1 MLKDARVISA
11 MLAMSLGV
19 VIALGSIGTQ
29 PTVSISEL
37 PSIESGMVVRIFG
50 ILTDL
55 RVHDSGFESLVLA
68 DPESDAIVNL
78 VCSPGVL
85 PMPSEYSSIG
95 DELQVIGEVSND
107 RIPPTVFAASDDV
120 RLERSSAEIL
130 TLELLASHWRLFEGD
145 EINVRGILV
154 ETSSDDECRL
164 HGLDGSSSMA
174 LVCPNI
180 EISHLNGK
188 LVTLTG
194 TFRLN
199 PSTMAFYI
207 EVREAHLS

>member
-11 MLAMSLGV
+11 MLATSLGV

-50 ILTDL
+50 ILADL
-55 RVHDSGFESLVLA
+55 RVHDSGFESLVLV
-68 DPESDAIVNL
+68 DPESDAIVNS

-107 RIPPTVFAASDDV
+107 RTPPTIFAASDDV
-120 RLERSSAEIL
+120 KLERSSSEIL
-130 TLELLASHWRLFEGD
+130 TLELLASHWHLFEGD
-145 EINVRGILV
+145 EVNVRGILV
-154 ETSSDDECRL
+154 GTSSGVECRL

-207 EVREAHLS
+207 